1 MRMSKIIEGE
11 DGESR
16 KEYRNF
22 KVWLYGEEIY

>member
-16 KEYRNF
+16 KEYRNS
-22 KVWLYGEEIY
+22 KVWSHGEEAH